1 LPFDIGNP
9 PHFSSV
15 SYMRKAVKIVAAD
28 KTKSGKPVRKMA
40 FPHKK
45 NRAMSRIFYNLAAV
59 LRIELR
65 ARLWYH

>member
-1 LPFDIGNP
+1 
-9 PHFSSV
+9 
-15 SYMRKAVKIVAAD
+15 MRKAVKIVAAD

-59 LRIELR
+59 MRIELR
-65 ARLWYH
+65 ALLWYHIKVYLGNFADM

>member
-1 LPFDIGNP
+1 
-9 PHFSSV
+9 
-15 SYMRKAVKIVAAD
+15 MRKAVKIVAPD
-28 KTKSGKPVRKMA
+28 KTKSGKHVRKMA

-45 NRAMSRIFYNLAAV
+45 NRVMSRIFYNLAAV

>member
-1 LPFDIGNP
+1 
-9 PHFSSV
+9 
-15 SYMRKAVKIVAAD
+15 MRKAVKIVAAD
-28 KTKSGKPVRKMA
+28 KTKMENPCGKLA